1 MTSPMDLDILLSLQ
15 TQGRLFINPK
25 RIRLL
30 ERIRA
35 EGSISRGAKAA
46 GVSYKFAWD
55 AVAEMNELAGR
66 PLVDRETGGKGG
78 GGARLTAYGERLLK
92 IYRLLNQ
99 IEAMAVAAVQDE
111 RVSLDSL
118 LSVVSRFGLQT
129 SARNQL
135 FGRVERLN
143 PEDISHKV
151 SVRLDNGELVH
162 ADITERSAR
171 RLQLEIGKEVLA
183 LVKAPWV
190 RLEPADSVIA
200 KDRGNRLCG
209 TLTDIDEGDE
219 FDEYRVELSGAEP
232 LCALIT
238 KATSAQLSLQAGER
252 VRVCFAPD
260 QVILATLG

>member
-1 MTSPMDLDILLSLQ
+1 MELDILLTLQ
-15 TQGRLFINPK
+15 TQGRDFINPK

-30 ERIRA
+30 EQIRR

-55 AVAEMNELAGR
+55 AVAEMNSLAGQ

-78 GGARLTAYGERLLK
+78 GGAHLTPYGERLLK
-92 IYRLLNQ
+92 IYTLLGQ
-99 IEAMAVAAVQDE
+99 VEAMAVAAVQDE

-118 LSVVSRFGLQT
+118 LSVVSRLGLQT

-135 FGRVERLN
+135 FGRVERLR
-143 PEDISHKV
+143 PDDMSHKV
-151 SVRLDNGELVH
+151 SVRLDNGDLIH

-171 RLQLEIGKEVLA
+171 RLRLELDKEVLA

-190 RLEPADSVIA
+190 RLEATDTGSD
-200 KDRGNRLCG
+200 DRDNRLRG
-209 TLTDIDEGDE
+209 TLVGIERGTE
-219 FDEYRVELSGAEP
+219 FDEYRIELAGGES
-232 LCALIT
+232 LCALVTRTGTTAGPFAI
-238 KATSAQLSLQAGER
+238 GER
-252 VRVCFAPD
+252 LVARFAPD